1 MQIPI
6 VRPELGEAEVEAVA
20 GVIRSGWVAQGP
32 EVAAFEGELAR
43 VVGAPHAVA
52 VSSCTAAIELC
63 LRALGV
69 GLDDDV
75 ATVSHSFIAT
85 ANAVIAVGA
94 RPIFVDIDPATFG
107 MDPSLLE
114 AALTAKTRAI
124 LCVHQLGFPC
134 ALPAILDIARRHSL
148 PVIEDAACAI
158 GSEIQLGIDMETLGG
173 FPNLPAMVRAER
185 SSAAPHAP
193 DMETLAGFPNLPA
206 MVRAERS
213 SAAPHAPDMET
224 LAGFPNLPAMVRAER
239 SSAAPHAPDMETLA
253 GFPNLPAMVR
263 AERSSA
269 APHAPDMET
278 LAGFPKD
285 GTWQAI
291 GRPHGLAACFSF
303 HPRKVI
309 TTGEGGMIV
318 TADEA
323 LAARLRQLRQHA
335 MSVTGTIRH
344 DSQRVVFE
352 SFQEPA
358 YNFRMTDMQ
367 AALGRPQ
374 LARLPAT
381 IATRRALAERY
392 RKALE
397 GHPILMPPSEPPWM
411 RANFQSYPL
420 RIRPATRLSQVEI
433 MQHLLDRG
441 VASRRGVGNAHAEPA
456 YTTAPWSCGPEPCD
470 AQLHRQGRC
479 LRLRHSEEARDR
491 TIMIPLFHGMTEA
504 EQDHVLAALEEIA
517 T

>member
-32 EVAAFEGELAR
+32 EVAAFESELASA
-43 VVGAPHAVA
+43 VGASHAVA
-52 VSSCTAAIELC
+52 VSSCTAALELC

-75 ATVSHSFIAT
+75 VTVSHSFIAT
-85 ANAVIAVGA
+85 ANAVVAVGA
-94 RPIFVDIDPATFG
+94 RPIFVDIDPTTYG
-107 MDPSLLE
+107 MDVGLLE
-114 AALTAKTRAI
+114 AALTPKTRAI

-134 ALPAILDIARRHSL
+134 ALPAILDIASRREI

-158 GSEIQLGIDMETLGG
+158 GSEIQIANMETLGG
-173 FPNLPAMVRAER
+173 FPNLPAMVRADEGEGR
-185 SSAAPHAP
+185 RPEGCAGWEAGPESSAAPHA
-193 DMETLAGFPNLPA
+193 TGA
-206 MVRAERS
+206 
-213 SAAPHAPDMET
+213 
-224 LAGFPNLPAMVRAER
+224 
-239 SSAAPHAPDMETLA
+239 
-253 GFPNLPAMVR
+253 
-263 AERSSA
+263 
-269 APHAPDMET
+269 
-278 LAGFPKD
+278 
-285 GTWQAI
+285 WQAI

-309 TTGEGGMIV
+309 TTGDGGMIT

-335 MSVTGTIRH
+335 MSVTSTIRH

-367 AALGRPQ
+367 AAMGRTQ
-374 LARLPAT
+374 LARLHAT

-392 RKALE
+392 RMALDD
-397 GHPILMPPSEPPWM
+397 HPVLAPPRELPWM

-420 RIRPATRLSQVEI
+420 RIRPSARMSQVEI
-433 MQHLLDRG
+433 MQHLLDRD

-456 YTTAPWSCGPEPCD
+456 YANTPWSCGPEPCD
-470 AQLHRQGRC
+470 AHLHRQGRC
-479 LRLRHSEEARDR
+479 LRLRQSEEARDQ
-491 TIMIPLFHGMTEA
+491 TIMIPLFHGMTEE
-504 EQDHVLAALEEIA
+504 EQDHVIAALRA
-517 T
+517 LPA